1 MLQIQDLQ
9 MSDSGAYTCKASS
22 ESGETSWTASL
33 TVDSPHNPNVNFH
46 RSPDPSTFPG
56 PPSQP
61 VAVNTTET
69 SITLTWARSE
79 KAGASSL
86 KGYTIEY
93 YSSDLQSG
101 WVLAAHRIL
110 AETYTIQALR
120 PDSRY
125 IFIIRAENAH
135 GLGVPSPV
143 SETIRTLGMA
153 PQFLPE
159 YNLDE
164 ARAKLSASVVTLQDI
179 RAMSSTAVKLN
190 WKVQGS
196 KDYVE
201 GFYVRFRDMSG
212 GSQKYNMVTVLNGGA
227 LSYVL
232 NDLRKFTN
240 SPVHFKMESPTSSTS
255 LSTPL
260 QNIVTQ
266 SWFIALFGFLLLTA
280 VTIFVIFLV
289 RKRRLEHAKTI
300 ITAPVHKQE
309 DIRNCFNSL
318 SGPASLSPHEALW
331 IDHSAWR
338 ASDTL
343 KEPFCETKGVNKMSC
358 ASNDLNYSSVYAP
371 LNCGIDATDYAEVD
385 TYNMTTFYK
394 KDLSSIP
401 EPYATTTLIN
411 PSFQKSLSGSAK
423 DNGVTDRLLESDKL
437 ASPASDSGSY
447 TTDEYGMP
455 VKKSRQKFSRG
466 RVTSRA
472 PPMNW
477 SEIIPPPPE
486 KPPSEVGS
494 QLNTPA
500 SLRRTSPHDGQPKQ
514 SLQPSAAHGQL
525 SHNLRVVQVL
535 PRLPAPSHKGSLNQ
549 SSNSLGSSYAD
560 PYQGGHSI
568 SAQGK

>member
-309 DIRNCFNSL
+309 DI
-318 SGPASLSPHEALW
+318 
-331 IDHSAWR
+331 
-338 ASDTL
+338 
-343 KEPFCETKGVNKMSC
+343 
-358 ASNDLNYSSVYAP
+358 SVYAP